1 MVVKKRLH
9 KNLLVS
15 SAVTDLIRQTK
26 RLAKQYNKRIN
37 DDRKDTPN
45 LIDKI
50 IFKKVRHLLTYY
62 VIDMVNK
69 EYRVTKDLS
78 DQLDRGKIESFE
90 LDEDTG
96 CL

>member
-1 MVVKKRLH
+1 VVVKKRLH

-15 SAVTDLIRQTK
+15 STVTNLIRQTK
-26 RLAKQYNKRIN
+26 RLTKQYNKRIN
-37 DDRKDTPN
+37 DDRRDTPN

-50 IFKKVRHLLTYY
+50 IFKKVRHLLIYY

-78 DQLDRGKIESFE
+78 D
-90 LDEDTG
+90 
-96 CL
+96 

>member
-15 SAVTDLIRQTK
+15 STVTDLIRQTK
-26 RLAKQYNKRIN
+26 RLTKQYNKRIN

-50 IFKKVRHLLTYY
+50 TFKKVRHLLTYY

-78 DQLDRGKIESFE
+78 D
-90 LDEDTG
+90 
-96 CL
+96 